1 MCGIAGFYTPEPSRD
16 AMEVLRGMNDTIAH
30 RGPDAQG
37 HWFDPAHGVALAHR
51 RLAIVDLT
59 EEGRQPMRSASGRYI
74 IVFNGEIYN
83 FLRIRTDLERLGH
96 RFRGHSD
103 TEVMLAACLRS
114 LCGTQHRKSS
124 RWCATD
130 SEKSLCI
137 TP

>member
-16 AMEVLRGMNDTIAH
+16 ATEVLRRMNDTIAH

-37 HWFDPAHGVALAHR
+37 HWFDPAHGIALAHR

-59 EEGRQPMRSASGRYI
+59 EEGRQPMRSASGRFI

-83 FLRIRTDLERLGH
+83 FLRVRAELERLGH

-103 TEVMLAACLRS
+103 TEVMLAAFEEWARAVIAA
-114 LCGTQHRKSS
+114 LCRHVCFRVMGLS
-124 RWCATD
+124 
-130 SEKSLCI
+130 
-137 TP
+137 P